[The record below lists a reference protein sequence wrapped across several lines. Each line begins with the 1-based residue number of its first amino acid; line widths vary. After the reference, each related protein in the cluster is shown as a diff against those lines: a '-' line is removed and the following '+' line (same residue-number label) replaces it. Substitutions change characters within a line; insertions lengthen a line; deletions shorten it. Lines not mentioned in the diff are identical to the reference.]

1 MKRKNDFTKG
11 SVPKSILSL
20 ALPMTLAQLINI
32 LYNIVDRMYI
42 GRLPNASTL
51 ALTGI
56 GVTFPII
63 TIIMAFANLF
73 GMGGA
78 PLCSIARGKGD
89 NEEAEKIMGNSFAL
103 LIISGIA
110 LTVLGLIFKKPLL
123 FLFGASNA
131 TFSYA
136 NDYISIYLLGTIFV
150 MISLGM
156 NSFINSQGFG
166 RMGMMTILLGAI
178 INIVLDP
185 IFIFVFNMEVKG
197 AAFATIISQF
207 LSSLWVLKFLTGKN
221 TILKLKFK
229 NFKIDLSILKR
240 IVSLGLSTF
249 IMALTNSTV
258 QIICNITL
266 QSYGGDLYV
275 GIMTVIN
282 SIREIIMMPVSGI
295 TNGSQPVLGFNYGA
309 KEYKRVRSGIKFM
322 SIVCILYTT
331 LIWLILRMFPEFFIR
346 IFNSEPELIQKGVP
360 SMNIYFFGFFAMSL
374 QFAGQSTY
382 VALGKSKQAVF
393 FSLLRKIII
402 VVPLTLILPRM
413 FNLGTTGVFLAEP
426 ISNFLGG
433 TACYVTM
440 LFTVWPSL
448 KEEKSDC
455 VNL

>member
-1 MKRKNDFTKG
+1 MKRKNDFAKG

-78 PLCSIARGKGD
+78 PLCSIARGRGD

-103 LIISGIA
+103 LIISGIL
-110 LTVLGLIFKKPLL
+110 LTLLGLIFKKPLL
-123 FLFGASNA
+123 FLFGASDA

-178 INIVLDP
+178 VNIVLDP
-185 IFIFVFNMEVKG
+185 IFIFVFNMGVKA

-322 SIVCILYTT
+322 SIVCIVYTT
-331 LIWLILRMFPEFFIR
+331 LIWLTLRMFPEFFIR
-346 IFNSEPELIQKGVP
+346 IFNSEPELFQKGIP